1 MVVLA
6 HPALDRKIRAS
17 SPTWELQRC
26 TGGDATEQLQEAED
40 IQGRRVLTAYAHVAP
55 LGIKLAP

>member
-1 MVVLA
+1 LVLRNTDSRLA
-6 HPALDRKIRAS
+6 QVQAARAVG
-17 SPTWELQRC
+17 
-26 TGGDATEQLQEAED
+26 TGGDATEQLQEAEN